1 MSCSIRK
8 AIIVDRSIIHDGRK
22 TMYTLSIKGKRIIL
36 APMKE
41 KVKIKIEKDKS
52 LLSSSQFMKEIEGEQ
67 VVYTLVSI
75 SGTIRKDNDVD
86 DSIEEVNDVLIEFV
100 DMLLEELS

>member
-1 MSCSIRK
+1 
-8 AIIVDRSIIHDGRK
+8 
-22 TMYTLSIKGKRIIL
+22 
-36 APMKE
+36 
-41 KVKIKIEKDKS
+41 
-52 LLSSSQFMKEIEGEQ
+52 MKEIGGEQ

>member
-1 MSCSIRK
+1 
-8 AIIVDRSIIHDGRK
+8 
-22 TMYTLSIKGKRIIL
+22 
-36 APMKE
+36 
-41 KVKIKIEKDKS
+41 
-52 LLSSSQFMKEIEGEQ
+52 
-67 VVYTLVSI
+67 VYTLVSI

>member
-36 APMKE
+36 TPMKE

-52 LLSSSQFMKEIEGEQ
+52 LLSSSQFMKEIGVEQ